1 MNPCSLKAHVDRAI
15 ERSNNKN
22 INKLRAVSAN
32 QLKSGDLSIKTATT
46 ADMEALR
53 QFAGEWEH
61 RIGNHATFDRNTEH
75 IAVGD
80 YNLHHE
86 LWGGINIR
94 KPDPQA
100 SELIEL
106 MDNYDLASQLPA
118 GTMTYEEGEKCL
130 TTIDLT
136 DRIIRCE
143 IDDEV
148 NRDSDHLPIVACHTG
163 NVT

>member
-1 MNPCSLKAHVDRAI
+1 MGTPHRQPCHCTNSH
-15 ERSNNKN
+15 
-22 INKLRAVSAN
+22 LRHTSTRN
-32 QLKSGDLSIKTATT
+32 THHIHK
-46 ADMEALR
+46 
-53 QFAGEWEH
+53 
-61 RIGNHATFDRNTEH
+61 FDRNTEH